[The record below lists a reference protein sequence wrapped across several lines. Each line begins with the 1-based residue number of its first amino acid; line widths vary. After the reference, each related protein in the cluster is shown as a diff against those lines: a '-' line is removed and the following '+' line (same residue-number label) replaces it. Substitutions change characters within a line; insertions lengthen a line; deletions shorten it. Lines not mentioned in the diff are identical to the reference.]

1 MEFSVR
7 KLLKGDRI
15 IWIVLFFLT
24 LISMLIVYSATG
36 RLAYRNVGGNTA
48 YYVVRQAVFIL
59 MGFGI
64 MIFLVNIVPIKFY
77 SSFAN
82 LLMITVLLFMMWA
95 VFQDIISAE
104 KVTPRSLDLGFLS
117 FQPGEMAKIVI
128 VIFSAK
134 ILSERQGSH
143 EELKNA
149 FFKIIIACSIICG
162 IIMMGNASTAMM
174 IFGCVWL
181 LMYIGRVPLKYL
193 GLTVLFGFLLIG
205 AVYFTADYCPA
216 GFGRVHTIKER
227 IDNFI
232 YGDDDSKQGTT
243 QLEYAKLAIYEGGF
257 TGNGPGSSEV
267 SNYMEDNYNDFIFS
281 IIVEE
286 YGLAGGFFIL
296 FLYLVLFYRGIVIVK
311 RSNRTFP
318 AFMATGLILML
329 VFQAMIHMAVNVG
342 LGPVTGQPLPW
353 VSMGGT
359 SILFT
364 SVSFGILLSVSYQNQ
379 QNDKKEKGKE
389 IIIEE
394 KSTKKVDR

>member
-1 MEFSVR
+1 MNFSIR

-24 LISMLIVYSATG
+24 LISMLVVYSATG

-48 YYVVRQAVFIL
+48 HYVIRQAIFIL

-64 MIFLVNIVPIKFY
+64 MIILVNVVPVKLYASI
-77 SSFAN
+77 AN
-82 LLMITVLLFMMWA
+82 LLLIIVIIFMVLA
-95 VFQDIISAE
+95 VFQNIFSVE
-104 KVTPRSLDLGFLS
+104 KVTSRSLDIGPFS

-134 ILSERQGSH
+134 ILSERQESR

-149 FFKIIIACSIICG
+149 FFKIIIASFIICG
-162 IIMMGNASTAMM
+162 IIMIGNASTAIM
-174 IFGCVWL
+174 IFGCIWV
-181 LMYIGRVPLKYL
+181 LMYIGRVPLKFL
-193 GLTVLFGFLLIG
+193 GLTVLFGVLLIG
-205 AVYFTADYCPA
+205 SVYLTADYFPA
-216 GFGRVHTIKER
+216 GFGRVHTVKER
-227 IDNFI
+227 IDNFVH
-232 YGDDDSKQGTT
+232 GDDDSKHGTT

-286 YGLAGGFFIL
+286 YGLIGGFFLL
-296 FLYLVLFYRGIVIVK
+296 FLYLVLFYRGVVIVR

-318 AFMATGLILML
+318 AFMATGLILIL

-364 SVSFGILLSVSYQNQ
+364 SVSLGILLSVSYQNQ
-379 QNDKKEKGKE
+379 QNDEKEKGKVVE
-389 IIIEE
+389 
-394 KSTKKVDR
+394 TKKKIEG

>member
-1 MEFSVR
+1 MKFSIR

-24 LISMLIVYSATG
+24 LISMLVVYSATG

-48 YYVVRQAVFIL
+48 HYVIRQAVFIL
-59 MGFGI
+59 LGFGI
-64 MIFLVNIVPIKFY
+64 MIFLVNVVPIKLY
-77 SSFAN
+77 SSIAN
-82 LLMITVLLFMMWA
+82 LLMIIVIVCMVIA
-95 VFQDIISAE
+95 VFQNIVSVE
-104 KVTPRSLDLGFLS
+104 KVTSRSLDIGSLS
-117 FQPGEMAKIVI
+117 FQPGEMAKIVL

-143 EELKNA
+143 EELRNA
-149 FFKIIIACSIICG
+149 FFKIIIASIIICG
-162 IIMMGNASTAMM
+162 IIVMGNASTAIM
-174 IFGCVWL
+174 IFGCIWV

-193 GLTVLFGFLLIG
+193 GLTVLLGIFLIG
-205 AVYFTADYCPA
+205 TVYLTADYFPA
-216 GFGRVHTIKER
+216 GFGRVHTVKER
-227 IDNFI
+227 IDNFVH
-232 YGDDDSKQGTT
+232 GDDDSKQGTT

-286 YGLAGGFFIL
+286 YGLIGGFFLL
-296 FLYLVLFYRGIVIVK
+296 FLYLVLFYRGVLIVR

-329 VFQAMIHMAVNVG
+329 IFQAMIHMAVNVG

-364 SVSFGILLSVSYQNQ
+364 SVSLGILLSVSYQNK
-379 QNDKKEKGKE
+379 QNDEKEKEITTKE
-389 IIIEE
+389 EINE
-394 KSTKKVDR
+394 KS

>member
-1 MEFSVR
+1 MNFSIR

-24 LISMLIVYSATG
+24 LISMLVVYSATG

-48 YYVVRQAVFIL
+48 HYVIRQAVFIL
-59 MGFGI
+59 LGFGI
-64 MIFLVNIVPIKFY
+64 MIFLVNVVPIKLY
-77 SSFAN
+77 SSIAN
-82 LLMITVLLFMMWA
+82 LLMIIVIVCMVIA
-95 VFQDIISAE
+95 VFQNIVSVE
-104 KVTPRSLDLGFLS
+104 KVTSRSLDIGSLS
-117 FQPGEMAKIVI
+117 FQPGEMAKIVL

-143 EELKNA
+143 EELRNA
-149 FFKIIIACSIICG
+149 FFKIIIASIIICG
-162 IIMMGNASTAMM
+162 IIVMGNASTAIM
-174 IFGCVWL
+174 IFGCIWV

-193 GLTVLFGFLLIG
+193 GLTVLLGIFLIG
-205 AVYFTADYCPA
+205 TVYLTADYFPA
-216 GFGRVHTIKER
+216 GFGRVHTVKER
-227 IDNFI
+227 IDNFVH
-232 YGDDDSKQGTT
+232 GDDDSKQGTT

-286 YGLAGGFFIL
+286 YGLIGGFFLL
-296 FLYLVLFYRGIVIVK
+296 FLYLVLFYRGVLIVR

-329 VFQAMIHMAVNVG
+329 IFQAMIHMAVNVG

-364 SVSFGILLSVSYQNQ
+364 SVSLGILLSVSYQNK
-379 QNDKKEKGKE
+379 QNDEKEKEITTKE
-389 IIIEE
+389 EINE
-394 KSTKKVDR
+394 KS

>member
-1 MEFSVR
+1 MNFSIR

-24 LISMLIVYSATG
+24 LISMLVVYSATG

-48 YYVVRQAVFIL
+48 HYVIRQAAFIL
-59 MGFGI
+59 IGFGI
-64 MIFLVNIVPIKFY
+64 MIFLVNVVPVKIY

-82 LLMITVLLFMMWA
+82 LLLIIVIVFMVLA
-95 VFQDIISAE
+95 VFQNLVSVE
-104 KVTPRSLDLGFLS
+104 KVTSRSLDIGPLS
-117 FQPGEMAKIVI
+117 FQPGEMAKIVL

-134 ILSERQGSH
+134 VLSERQGSL
-143 EELKNA
+143 EELRNA
-149 FFKIIIACSIICG
+149 FWKIITASTIICG
-162 IIMMGNASTAMM
+162 IIVMGNASTSMM
-174 IFGCVWL
+174 IFGTILV
-181 LMYIGRVPLKYL
+181 LMYIARVPLKFI
-193 GLTVLFGFLLIG
+193 GLTILSCFLLVVL
-205 AVYFTADYCPA
+205 VYFTADYCPA
-216 GFGRVHTIKER
+216 GFGRVHTVKER
-227 IDNFI
+227 IDNFV
-232 YGDDDSKQGTT
+232 YGDNDSSRGTT

-257 TGNGPGSSEV
+257 TGNGPGSSKV

-286 YGLAGGFFIL
+286 YGLAGGFFLL
-296 FLYLVLFYRGIVIVK
+296 FLYLVLFYRGVVIVR

-364 SVSFGILLSVSYQNQ
+364 SVSLGILLSVSYQNQ
-379 QNDKKEKGKE
+379 QNSEKGESVKE
-389 IIIEE
+389 IENGEE
-394 KSTKKVDR
+394 INEKVN

>member
-1 MEFSVR
+1 MNFSIR

-24 LISMLIVYSATG
+24 LISMLVVYSATG

-48 YYVVRQAVFIL
+48 HYVIRQAIFIL

-64 MIFLVNIVPIKFY
+64 MIILVNVVPVKLYASI
-77 SSFAN
+77 AN
-82 LLMITVLLFMMWA
+82 LLLIIVIIFMVLA
-95 VFQDIISAE
+95 VFQNIFSVE
-104 KVTPRSLDLGFLS
+104 KVTSRSLDIGPFS

-134 ILSERQGSH
+134 ILSERQESR

-149 FFKIIIACSIICG
+149 FFKIIIASFIICG
-162 IIMMGNASTAMM
+162 IIMIGNASTAIM
-174 IFGCVWL
+174 IFGCIWV
-181 LMYIGRVPLKYL
+181 LMYIGRVPLKFL
-193 GLTVLFGFLLIG
+193 GLTVLFGVLLIG
-205 AVYFTADYCPA
+205 SVYLTADYFPA
-216 GFGRVHTIKER
+216 GFGRVHTVKER
-227 IDNFI
+227 IDNFVH
-232 YGDDDSKQGTT
+232 GDDDSKNGTT

-286 YGLAGGFFIL
+286 YGLIGGFFLL
-296 FLYLVLFYRGIVIVK
+296 FLYLVLFYRGVVIVR

-318 AFMATGLILML
+318 AFMATGLILIL

-364 SVSFGILLSVSYQNQ
+364 SVSLGILLSVSYQNQ
-379 QNDKKEKGKE
+379 QNDEKEKGKVVE
-389 IIIEE
+389 
-394 KSTKKVDR
+394 TKKKIEG

>member
-1 MEFSVR
+1 MNFSIG

-36 RLAYRNVGGNTA
+36 RLAYRTVGGNTA
-48 YYVVRQAVFIL
+48 HYVVRQAVFIL
-59 MGFGI
+59 LGFGI
-64 MIFLVNIVPIKFY
+64 MIFLVNVVPIKIY
-77 SSFAN
+77 SSIAN
-82 LLMITVLLFMMWA
+82 LLLVIVLIFMVMA
-95 VFQDIISAE
+95 VFQNIVSTE
-104 KVTPRSLDLGFLS
+104 KVTPRSLDVGPFS
-117 FQPGEMAKIVI
+117 FQPGEMAKIVL

-134 ILSERQGSH
+134 ILSERQGSR

-149 FFKIIIACSIICG
+149 YKIIIVASAIVCG
-162 IIMMGNASTAMM
+162 IIIMGNASTAIM
-174 IFGCVWL
+174 IFGCIWV
-181 LMYIGRVPLKYL
+181 LMYIGRVPFKYL
-193 GLTVLFGFLLIG
+193 GLTVLFGILLVG
-205 AVYFTADYCPA
+205 AVYLTADYCPA
-216 GFGRVHTIKER
+216 GFGRVHTVKER
-227 IDNFI
+227 IDNFVH
-232 YGDDDSKQGTT
+232 GDNDSKLGTT

-286 YGLAGGFFIL
+286 YGLVGGFFLL
-296 FLYLVLFYRGIVIVK
+296 FLYLVLFYRGVVIVR

-364 SVSFGILLSVSYQNQ
+364 SVSLGILLSVSYQNQ
-379 QNDKKEKGKE
+379 QNAEKGKE
-389 IIIEE
+389 IGEKEE
-394 KSTKKVDR
+394 INKES

>member
-24 LISMLIVYSATG
+24 LISMLVVYSATG

-59 MGFGI
+59 SGFGI
-64 MIFLVNIVPIKFY
+64 MIFLVNVVPIRLY
-77 SSFAN
+77 SSIAN
-82 LLMITVLLFMMWA
+82 LLLIIVLGFLVLA
-95 VFQDIISAE
+95 VIQNIISVE
-104 KVTPRSLDLGFLS
+104 KVTSRSLDFWLLS
-117 FQPGEMAKIVI
+117 FQPGEMAKIVL

-134 ILSERQGSH
+134 ILSERQGNRRK
-143 EELKNA
+143 LINA
-149 FFKIIIACSIICG
+149 FFKIIIASIIICG
-162 IIMMGNASTAMM
+162 IIIMGNASTAIML
-174 IFGCVWL
+174 FGCIWL
-181 LMYIGRVPLKYL
+181 LMYIGRVPFKYL
-193 GLTVLFGFLLIG
+193 GLTVLFGVLFIG
-205 AVYFTADYCPA
+205 TVYLTADYCPA
-216 GFGRVHTIKER
+216 GFGRVHTVKMR
-227 IDNFI
+227 IDNFV
-232 YGDDDSKQGTT
+232 YGDNDSKQGTT

-257 TGNGPGSSEV
+257 TGKGPGSSEV

-286 YGLAGGFFIL
+286 YGWIGGFFLL
-296 FLYLVLFYRGIVIVK
+296 FLYLVLFYRGVVIVR

-329 VFQAMIHMAVNVG
+329 VFQALIHMAVNVG
-342 LGPVTGQPLPW
+342 LGPVVGQPLPW

-364 SVSFGILLSVSYQNQ
+364 SISIGILLSVSYQNQ
-379 QNDKKEKGKE
+379 QNDENEKETEIGTREEINKE
-389 IIIEE
+389 
-394 KSTKKVDR
+394 S

>member
-1 MEFSVR
+1 MNFSIR

-24 LISMLIVYSATG
+24 LISMLVVYSATG

-48 YYVVRQAVFIL
+48 HYVIRQAIFIL

-64 MIFLVNIVPIKFY
+64 MIILVNVVPVKLYASI
-77 SSFAN
+77 AN
-82 LLMITVLLFMMWA
+82 LLLIIVIIFMVLA
-95 VFQDIISAE
+95 VFQNIFSVE
-104 KVTPRSLDLGFLS
+104 KVTSRSLDIGPFS

-134 ILSERQGSH
+134 ILSERQGSR

-149 FFKIIIACSIICG
+149 FFKIIIASIIICG
-162 IIMMGNASTAMM
+162 IIMIGNASTAIM
-174 IFGCVWL
+174 IFGCIWV
-181 LMYIGRVPLKYL
+181 LMYIGRVPLKFL
-193 GLTVLFGFLLIG
+193 GLTVLFGVLLIG
-205 AVYFTADYCPA
+205 SVYLTADYFPA
-216 GFGRVHTIKER
+216 GFGRVHTVKER
-227 IDNFI
+227 IDNFVH
-232 YGDDDSKQGTT
+232 GDDDSKNGTT

-286 YGLAGGFFIL
+286 YGLIGGFFLL
-296 FLYLVLFYRGIVIVK
+296 FLYLVLFYRGVVIVR

-318 AFMATGLILML
+318 AFMATGLILIL

-364 SVSFGILLSVSYQNQ
+364 SVSLGILLSVSYQNQ
-379 QNDKKEKGKE
+379 QNDEKEK
-389 IIIEE
+389 E
-394 KSTKKVDR
+394 KVVETKKKIEG

>member
-1 MEFSVR
+1 MNFSIR

-24 LISMLIVYSATG
+24 LISMLVVYSATG

-48 YYVVRQAVFIL
+48 HYVIRQAIFIL

-64 MIFLVNIVPIKFY
+64 MIILVNVVPVKLYASI
-77 SSFAN
+77 AN
-82 LLMITVLLFMMWA
+82 LLLIIVIIFMVLA
-95 VFQDIISAE
+95 VFQNIFSVE
-104 KVTPRSLDLGFLS
+104 KVTSRSLDIGPFS

-134 ILSERQGSH
+134 ILSERQGSR

-149 FFKIIIACSIICG
+149 FFKIIIASIIICG
-162 IIMMGNASTAMM
+162 IIMIGNASTAIM
-174 IFGCVWL
+174 IFGCIWV
-181 LMYIGRVPLKYL
+181 LMYIGRVPLKFL
-193 GLTVLFGFLLIG
+193 GLTVLFGVLLIG
-205 AVYFTADYCPA
+205 SVYLTADYFPA
-216 GFGRVHTIKER
+216 GFGRVHTVKER
-227 IDNFI
+227 IDNFVH
-232 YGDDDSKQGTT
+232 GDDDSKNGTT

-286 YGLAGGFFIL
+286 YGLIGGFFLL
-296 FLYLVLFYRGIVIVK
+296 FLYLVLFYRGVVIVR

-318 AFMATGLILML
+318 AFMATGLILIL

-364 SVSFGILLSVSYQNQ
+364 SVSLGILLSVSYQNQ
-379 QNDKKEKGKE
+379 QNDEKEKGKVVE
-389 IIIEE
+389 
-394 KSTKKVDR
+394 TKKKIEG